1 MTSANLPFLLNF
13 RIPRCGLFGAGLF
26 LGVALLMLTTS
37 PAEAARKK
45 APPSEELK
53 ALRGRIN
60 ELQKDIAKKEDTK
73 SEVTDDLK
81 ESEKEI
87 SETNRTL
94 SELALE
100 QKEATGELSALQT
113 KTGAL
118 KSNVVKHQ
126 ADLEK
131 VIKNQY
137 QSGGD
142 DALKLLLNGQ
152 DPAQVS
158 RHMHYYSYIS
168 KARAES
174 IQGLKTDIAQLKIA
188 EDETRAAA
196 KELAELQAEEA
207 RQKKKLLTE
216 RQKRKNLLDKISSQ
230 IKTQKREVG
239 KLKQDEARITQLVER
254 LAKMLAQKKK
264 KPKASKPD
272 AAQTAPDNVKPG
284 APVIQNDEEPDDS
297 FRGTTFASLRG
308 KLKLPVRGELA
319 NRYGSP
325 REGGGLTWK
334 GLFIRATEG
343 AGVKAVADGR
353 VVYADWLRGF
363 GNLMILDHGNGYMSL
378 YGNNESLLKQV
389 GTTIKPGDT
398 IASVGNSGGNPESG
412 LYFEIRHQGKT
423 LDPLPWTGR

>member
-1 MTSANLPFLLNF
+1 ML
-13 RIPRCGLFGAGLF
+13 I
-26 LGVALLMLTTS
+26 LLMGITTL
-37 PAEAARKK
+37 PAQAARKK

-60 ELQKDIAKKEDTK
+60 DLQKDIVKKENSK
-73 SEVTDDLK
+73 SEVADDLK

-87 SETNRTL
+87 SETNRSL
-94 SELALE
+94 SELAQE
-100 QKEATGELSALQT
+100 QKETTGELVVLQS

-118 KSNVVKHQ
+118 KSNVAKHQ

-158 RHMHYYSYIS
+158 RHMHYYSYLA

-174 IQGLKTDIAQLKIA
+174 IQGLKTDIAQLKSA
-188 EDETRAAA
+188 EDETRATA

-207 RQKKKLLTE
+207 RQKKKLVAE
-216 RQKRKNLLDKISSQ
+216 QQKRKNLLDKISGQ
-230 IKTQKREVG
+230 IKLQKREVG

-254 LAKMLAQKKK
+254 LAKMLAQKKRQAA
-264 KPKASKPD
+264 KPAAKP
-272 AAQTAPDNVKPG
+272 AAPANAKPG

-334 GLFIRATEG
+334 GLFIRAGEG
-343 AGVKAVADGR
+343 AAVKAVADGK
-353 VVYADWLRGF
+353 VVFADWLRGF
-363 GNLMILDHGNGYMSL
+363 GNLMILDHGGGYMSL

-389 GTTIKPGDT
+389 GTNIKPGDT
-398 IASVGNSGGNPESG
+398 IASVGNSGGNVESG
-412 LYFEIRHQGKT
+412 LYFELRHQGKT

>member
-1 MTSANLPFLLNF
+1 MISVRHCLLS
-13 RIPRCGLFGAGLF
+13 IGILLVLGA
-26 LGVALLMLTTS
+26 
-37 PAEAARKK
+37 PAVEAARKK
-45 APPSEELK
+45 PQPNEELK
-53 ALRGRIN
+53 ALRGRID
-60 ELQKDIAKKEDTK
+60 ELQKDIAKKETSK
-73 SEVTDDLK
+73 SEVADDLK

-100 QKEATGELSALQT
+100 QKEAAGELAALQS
-113 KTGAL
+113 KTGTL
-118 KSNVVKHQ
+118 KTNVTKHQ

-131 VIKNQY
+131 LIKNQY

-142 DALKLLLNGQ
+142 DALKLILSGK

-158 RHMHYYSYIS
+158 RHMHYYAYLA

-174 IQGLKTDIAQLKIA
+174 IQSLRSDIAQLKLA
-188 EDETRAAA
+188 EDETRATA
-196 KELAELQAEEA
+196 KELADLQAEEG
-207 RQKKKLLTE
+207 RQKQKLLSE
-216 RQKRKNLLDKISSQ
+216 RQKRKNLLDKISGQ
-230 IKTQKREVG
+230 IKNQKREVG
-239 KLKQDEARITQLVER
+239 KLKQDEARISQLVER

-264 KPKASKPD
+264 KSTKSAAKA
-272 AAQTAPDNVKPG
+272 TAPENVKRG
-284 APVIQNDEEPDDS
+284 APAIQNDEEPDDS
-297 FRGTTFASLRG
+297 FRGTAFASLRG

-334 GLFIRATEG
+334 GLFIRAAEG

-353 VVYADWLRGF
+353 VVFADWLRGF
-363 GNLMILDHGNGYMSL
+363 GNLMILDHGGGYMSL

-398 IASVGNSGGNPESG
+398 IASVGNSGGNAESG
-412 LYFEIRHQGKT
+412 LYFELRHQGKT

>member
-1 MTSANLPFLLNF
+1 MSDSVTANSLRRISIITAFLL
-13 RIPRCGLFGAGLF
+13 LS
-26 LGVALLMLTTS
+26 LLAV

-45 APPSEELK
+45 TPPNAELK
-53 ALRGRIN
+53 ALRDRIN
-60 ELQKDIAKKEDTK
+60 ELQKDIAKKEGTK
-73 SEVTDDLK
+73 SEVADDLK

-94 SELALE
+94 SELAQE
-100 QKEATGELSALQT
+100 QKETSGELSVLQT

-118 KSNVVKHQ
+118 KNNVSKHQ

-142 DALKLLLNGQ
+142 DSLKLLLNGQ

-158 RHMHYYSYIS
+158 RHMHYYSYLS

-174 IQGLKTDIAQLKIA
+174 IQGLKTDIAQLKLV
-188 EDETRAAA
+188 EDDTRATA

-216 RQKRKNLLDKISSQ
+216 QQKRKALLDKISGQ

-264 KPKASKPD
+264 KPKPV
-272 AAQTAPDNVKPG
+272 AAPNAPDNVKPG

-334 GLFIRATEG
+334 GLFIRAAEG
-343 AGVKAVADGR
+343 AGVKAVAEGK
-353 VVYADWLRGF
+353 VVFADWLRGF
-363 GNLMILDHGNGYMSL
+363 GNLMILDHGSGYMSL

-398 IASVGNSGGNPESG
+398 IASVGNSGGNAESG
-412 LYFEIRHQGKT
+412 LYFELRHQGKT

>member
-1 MTSANLPFLLNF
+1 MFDRLPHAFLLF
-13 RIPRCGLFGAGLF
+13 AAWLACAI
-26 LGVALLMLTTS
+26 LLTLTAA

-45 APPSEELK
+45 TPPNAELK
-53 ALRGRIN
+53 ALRERIN
-60 ELQKDIAKKEDTK
+60 ELQKDIAKKENSK
-73 SEVTDDLK
+73 SEVADDLK

-100 QKEATGELSALQT
+100 QKEAAGELTALQS
-113 KTGAL
+113 KTGTL
-118 KSNVVKHQ
+118 KSNVTKHQ

-137 QSGGD
+137 QSGSD

-158 RHMHYYSYIS
+158 RHMYYYSYVS

-174 IQGLKTDIAQLKIA
+174 IQGLKSDIAQLKLA
-188 EDETRAAA
+188 EDETRATA
-196 KELAELQAEEA
+196 KELAELREEEA

-216 RQKRKNLLDKISSQ
+216 RQKRKNMLDKISGQ
-230 IKTQKREVG
+230 IKNQKREVG

-264 KPKASKPD
+264 KPKPA
-272 AAQTAPDNVKPG
+272 AAQTAPDNAKPG

-343 AGVKAVADGR
+343 AGVKAVAEGR

-363 GNLMILDHGNGYMSL
+363 GNLMILEHGSGYMSL

-389 GTTIKPGDT
+389 GSKIKPGDT

-412 LYFEIRHQGKT
+412 LYFELRHQGKT

>member
-1 MTSANLPFLLNF
+1 MA
-13 RIPRCGLFGAGLF
+13 A
-26 LGVALLMLTTS
+26 S

-45 APPSEELK
+45 PPPSEELK

-60 ELQKDIAKKEDTK
+60 ELQKDIAKKESSK
-73 SEVTDDLK
+73 SEVADDLR

-100 QKEATGELSALQT
+100 LKEASGELVALQA
-113 KTGAL
+113 KTGTL
-118 KSNVVKHQ
+118 KTNVAKHQ

-131 VIKNQY
+131 VIKSQY
-137 QSGGD
+137 QSGSD
-142 DALKLLLNGQ
+142 DALKLLLNGK

-158 RHMHYYSYIS
+158 RHMHYYSYLA

-174 IQGLKTDIAQLKIA
+174 IQGLKSDIAQLKLA
-188 EDETRAAA
+188 ENDTRATA
-196 KELAELQAEEA
+196 KELADLQAEEA
-207 RQKKKLLTE
+207 RQKTKLLTE
-216 RQKRKNLLDKISSQ
+216 RQKRKNLLDKISGQ

-264 KPKASKPD
+264 KPAKSAAKPP
-272 AAQTAPDNVKPG
+272 APDNAKPG

-319 NRYGSP
+319 SRYGSP

-334 GLFIRATEG
+334 GLFIRAAEG
-343 AGVKAVADGR
+343 AAVKAVAEGR

-363 GNLMILDHGNGYMSL
+363 GNLMILDHGGGYMSL
-378 YGNNESLLKQV
+378 YGNNESLLKHL
-389 GTTIKPGDT
+389 GTNIKPGDT

-423 LDPLPWTGR
+423 LDPLPWAGR

>member
-1 MTSANLPFLLNF
+1 MFDRVAPPGLYTIKIILSILLVGLIALP
-13 RIPRCGLFGAGLF
+13 
-26 LGVALLMLTTS
+26 V
-37 PAEAARKK
+37 EAARKK

-53 ALRGRIN
+53 SLRGRIN
-60 ELQKDIAKKEDTK
+60 DLQKDIAKKEGAK
-73 SEVTDDLK
+73 SEVADDLK

-94 SELALE
+94 SELAQE
-100 QKEATGELSALQT
+100 QKEATGELVVLQT

-118 KSNVVKHQ
+118 KSNVAKHQ

-142 DALKLLLNGQ
+142 DSLKLLLNGQ

-158 RHMHYYSYIS
+158 RHMHYYSYLA

-188 EDETRAAA
+188 EEETRATA
-196 KELAELQAEEA
+196 KEVAELQAEEA
-207 RQKKKLLTE
+207 RQKKKLVTE
-216 RQKRKNLLDKISSQ
+216 QQKRKNLLDKISGQ
-230 IKTQKREVG
+230 IKMQKREVG

-264 KPKASKPD
+264 KPPKPAPKD
-272 AAQTAPDNVKPG
+272 SAPDNVKPN

-343 AGVKAVADGR
+343 ASVKAVAEGKI
-353 VVYADWLRGF
+353 VFADWLRGF
-363 GNLMILDHGNGYMSL
+363 GNLMIVDHGGGYMSL

-389 GTTIKPGDT
+389 GTNIKPGDT

-412 LYFEIRHQGKT
+412 LYFELRHQGKT

>member
-1 MTSANLPFLLNF
+1 MFDRFPHWFFKSAAWLACAILLS
-13 RIPRCGLFGAGLF
+13 
-26 LGVALLMLTTS
+26 LTA

-45 APPSEELK
+45 APPNEELK

-60 ELQKDIAKKEDTK
+60 ELQKDIAKKEDSK
-73 SEVTDDLK
+73 SEVADDLK

-100 QKEATGELSALQT
+100 QKEASGELSALQS
-113 KTGAL
+113 KTGTL
-118 KSNVVKHQ
+118 KSNVAKHQ

-131 VIKNQY
+131 VLKNQY

-158 RHMHYYSYIS
+158 RQMHYYSYIS

-174 IQGLKTDIAQLKIA
+174 IQGLKTDIAQLKLA
-188 EDETRAAA
+188 EDDTRATA

-216 RQKRKNLLDKISSQ
+216 RQKRKNLLDKISGQ

-264 KPKASKPD
+264 KPKTSTT
-272 AAQTAPDNVKPG
+272 QTAPDNAKQG

-297 FRGTTFASLRG
+297 FRGSTFASLRG

-334 GLFIRATEG
+334 GLFIRAGEG
-343 AGVKAVADGR
+343 ATVKAVADGK
-353 VVYADWLRGF
+353 VVFADWLRGF
-363 GNLMILDHGNGYMSL
+363 GNLMILDHGSGYMSL

-412 LYFEIRHQGKT
+412 LYFELRHQGKT

>member
-1 MTSANLPFLLNF
+1 MSDKDGVPSLPKLLCVIF
-13 RIPRCGLFGAGLF
+13 SLW
-26 LGVALLMLTTS
+26 MLTVL

-45 APPSEELK
+45 APPNEELK

-60 ELQKDIAKKEDTK
+60 ELQKDIAKKEDSK
-73 SEVTDDLK
+73 SEVADDLK

-94 SELALE
+94 SELAAE
-100 QKEATGELSALQT
+100 QKETSGELSALQS

-118 KSNVVKHQ
+118 KNNVTKHQ

-137 QSGGD
+137 QSGSD

-158 RHMHYYSYIS
+158 RHMHYYSYLS

-174 IQGLKTDIAQLKIA
+174 IQGLKTDIAQLKLA
-188 EDETRAAA
+188 EDETRASA

-216 RQKRKNLLDKISSQ
+216 RQKRKNLLDKISGQ

-264 KPKASKPD
+264 KPRPATTQP
-272 AAQTAPDNVKPG
+272 APDNVKPG

-334 GLFIRATEG
+334 GLFIRANEG
-343 AGVKAVADGR
+343 AGVKAVADGK
-353 VVYADWLRGF
+353 VVFADWLRGF
-363 GNLMILDHGNGYMSL
+363 GNLMILDHGSGYMSL

-398 IASVGNSGGNPESG
+398 IASVGNSGGNAESG
-412 LYFEIRHQGKT
+412 LYFELRHQGKT